1 VRIFRLFGAV
11 LVIAAAANSAHAQGL
26 VKPTPVLRTEFI
38 QVMDTEF
45 KQMDADKNGIL
56 TRKEIE
62 DFQRA
67 TGILAARQRNIA
79 LFQALDKDKNG
90 QLTPA
95 EFANLPMSVPAP
107 NAAPVLAQVD
117 TNRDG
122 SITMVEYRTGKLASF
137 DRMDADKDGIV
148 SVAEMKA
155 AGLIK

>member
-1 VRIFRLFGAV
+1 VLSAV
-11 LVIAAAANSAHAQGL
+11 LLTAGAAVAAPAQAQ
-26 VKPTPVLRTEFI
+26 VTATPVARTQFI

-62 DFQRA
+62 DFQRSMS
-67 TGILAARQRNIA
+67 ILVARQRNVA
-79 LFQALDKDKNG
+79 LFQGLDKDKNG
-90 QLTPA
+90 QLTPT
-95 EFANLPMSVPAP
+95 EFANLPMNVPPA

-122 SITMVEYRTGKLASF
+122 QISMVEYRTGKLVSF

-155 AGLIK
+155 FGLIK